1 MDKKSSLFFPQKIKK
16 SISEQNF
23 GKNGRLR
30 RIIISNLYPKKR
42 ISERNIIE
50 ARKLKYLILILITMH
65 PNMLNLIGEIEVN

>member
-30 RIIISNLYPKKR
+30 RITISNLYPKKR